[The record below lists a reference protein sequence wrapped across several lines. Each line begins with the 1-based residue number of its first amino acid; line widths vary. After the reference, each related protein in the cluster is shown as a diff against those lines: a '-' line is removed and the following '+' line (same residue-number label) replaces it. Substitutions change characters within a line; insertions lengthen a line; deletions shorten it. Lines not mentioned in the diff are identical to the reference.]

1 MTTPARGL
9 KLEGRDAVSR
19 SIEGVTNWMHLF
31 RWIVK
36 LIRDDYGV
44 DEKILTRTAV
54 LETDCGLSIEQVE
67 EVLDIVADSF
77 AIRFPQGTLDEVL
90 KLEELC
96 LLAAWL
102 KGMFKRPDFISD
114 GFEAK
119 CRAMNASAGA

>member
-1 MTTPARGL
+1 M
-9 KLEGRDAVSR
+9 SR
-19 SIEGVTNWMHLF
+19 SIEGVSNWMHLF

-44 DEKILTRTAV
+44 DEKTLTRTAV

-67 EVLDIVADSF
+67 EVLDIISDSF
-77 AIRFPQGTLDEVL
+77 TITFPPGTLDEVV

-102 KGMFKRPDFISD
+102 RGLFKRPDFISD
-114 GFEAK
+114 GFDAQ
-119 CRAMNASAGA
+119 CRAANPTATP